1 MRLVVVL
8 FAVARD
14 AAALRTPLITAKIGG
29 GERRVAESFGPYEY
43 LRTASLDEC
52 FAAAP
57 FFCDKLQAPLD
68 DETQRGLDAMLGSAN
83 GVRGFFLAWNNDP
96 DFVIPDESP
105 PPPALLSSFEQACG
119 TPDPA
124 GGTRACVRARC
135 VVHDA
140 MRFEQACCAPGPTGF
155 VAKTLL
161 MNIAM
166 PAAAACE
173 LKRDGGS
180 EAGEQA
186 AMRSY
191 PTSQLAHLLTYYPI
205 NLPTTHIHM
214 HRRQCAPTAAPRCWL
229 ASSQCAREAVPRC
242 PPCFVP
248 RPRPSRRPS
257 PRGART
263 APRAPGTGRGTA
275 FSKGNGAARSSSPTL
290 TLPLP
295 LPPTLT
301 PGPNPMPNPDPALGT
316 TSSSSRPSG
325 RRYSSPA
332 QVAAQVAGQVAGQ
345 VGRGRSRRRSSS
357 RNNGATRGGLAKV

>member
-119 TPDPA
+119 TPEPA
-124 GGTRACVRARC
+124 GGTRVCVRARC

-214 HRRQCAPTAAPRCWL
+214 HRRQCAPTAALRCWL

-290 TLPLP
+290 
-295 LPPTLT
+295 
-301 PGPNPMPNPDPALGT
+301 
-316 TSSSSRPSG
+316 
-325 RRYSSPA
+325 
-332 QVAAQVAGQVAGQ
+332 
-345 VGRGRSRRRSSS
+345 
-357 RNNGATRGGLAKV
+357 